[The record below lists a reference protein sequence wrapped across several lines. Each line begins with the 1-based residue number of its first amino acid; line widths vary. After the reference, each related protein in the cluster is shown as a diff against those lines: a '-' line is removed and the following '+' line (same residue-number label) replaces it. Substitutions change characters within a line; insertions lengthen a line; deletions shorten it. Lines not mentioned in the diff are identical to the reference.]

1 MNCIHCNFERS
12 EIKNK
17 LKKTMADLPYSFEP
31 APGLVEYKVSAM
43 LRDYLGLLME
53 NPENQE
59 TIEQIFKL
67 VNGYTD
73 QLRNL
78 RIQNRIEATKE
89 VHKTIDGFFN
99 ATPEENKKEIQCKA
113 GCTAC
118 CFIDI
123 DVSGD
128 EAAVII
134 NYCRENGIEIDRE
147 YLTKQAAVGR
157 KSYSELSRCVFL
169 KENLC
174 SIYPVRP
181 IACRKHWVKTDPVL
195 CDFSK
200 NIINQVGGY
209 FDINTEILA
218 SAMLNVDETGPFE
231 KELLSELDKT

>member
-1 MNCIHCNFERS
+1 
-12 EIKNK
+12 
-17 LKKTMADLPYSFEP
+17 MADLPYSFEP
-31 APGLVEYKVSAM
+31 VPGYDNYKVTVM
-43 LRDYLGLLME
+43 LRDYLGMLME
-53 NPENQE
+53 QPENKE
-59 TIEQIFKL
+59 TIDQIL
-67 VNGYTD
+67 NLINGYIV

-78 RIQNRIEATKE
+78 RIQNRGETTKE
-89 VHKTIDGFFN
+89 VLKAIDGFF
-99 ATPEENKKEIQCKA
+99 AAAPEENKKEIQCKT

-134 NYCRENGIEIDRE
+134 DYCRENGIEIDRD

-157 KSYSELSRCVFL
+157 KIYSDLSRCVFL
-169 KENLC
+169 KDNLC

-181 IACRKHWVKTDPVL
+181 IACRKHWVKTDPTL

-209 FDINTEILA
+209 FDVNTEILA
-218 SAMLNVDETGPFE
+218 SAVLNVDETGPFE
-231 KELLSELDKT
+231 KMLLDEMDKTNS